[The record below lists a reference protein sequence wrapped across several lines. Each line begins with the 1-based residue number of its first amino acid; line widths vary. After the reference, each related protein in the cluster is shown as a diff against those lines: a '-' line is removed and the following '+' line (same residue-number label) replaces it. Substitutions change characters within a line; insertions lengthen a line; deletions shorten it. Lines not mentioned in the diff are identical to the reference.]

1 MKKVILTLFTSICLA
16 SSFLP
21 AFAADRFNDALDEN
35 TNSISNNID
44 RSFPTQNGMQWASGV
59 RDFIIYLVKKI
70 VTPIVIFVGI
80 LMGIIWLYELLGS
93 TKDDWAKKW
102 FNYILW
108 GALGIVIMISANFL
122 ADTLVNG
129 WIFVYDAQNQF
140 LGWITAQRIYQRL
153 MFPFLKFF
161 MYIAIGVLFILALI
175 RTMTMLFNPKDDSAK
190 QARTIIVWNAIGIL
204 VIIFAKNIIET
215 VFGLEQDVV
224 ATNATSLWQIGSWV
238 LADKQIPYVYTVINY
253 IISFIWF
260 FLLVII
266 IIQAIQLLTNP
277 TSEDVQKKM
286 RKNFIYIV
294 IWLVIIATS
303 YVITNLLIAK

>member
-1 MKKVILTLFTSICLA
+1 MKKVILGLFTSICLA
-16 SSFLP
+16 TSFLP
-21 AFAADRFNDALDEN
+21 VFAADRFNDALNEN
-35 TNSISNNID
+35 TTSISNNID
-44 RSFPTQNGMQWASGV
+44 RSFPTQNGMQWASGI

-70 VTPIVIFVGI
+70 VTPIVIFVWI
-80 LMGIIWLYELLGS
+80 LMGIIWLYELLWS
-93 TKDDWAKKW
+93 TKDDGAKKW

-108 GALGIVIMISANFL
+108 GALGIIIMISANFL

-129 WIFVYDAQNQF
+129 WIFVYDTQNQ
-140 LGWITAQRIYQRL
+140 LLWWVTAQRIYERL

-161 MYIAIGVLFILALI
+161 MYIAIGVLFVLALI

-190 QARTIIVWNAIGIL
+190 QARTIIVWNAIWII

-224 ATNATSLWQIGSWV
+224 NTNATSLWQIGTWV

-260 FLLVII
+260 FLLLII

-277 TSEDVQKKM
+277 TNEDVQKKM
-286 RKNFIYIV
+286 KKNFIYVV
-294 IWLVIIATS
+294 IWLILIATA
-303 YVITNLLIAK
+303 YVVTNVLIAK

>member
-1 MKKVILTLFTSICLA
+1 MATTIMPV
-16 SSFLP
+16 
-21 AFAADRFNDALDEN
+21 FAVDRFNWALDNSTE
-35 TNSISNNID
+35 SISNNID

-70 VTPIVIFVGI
+70 VTPIIIFVWI

-93 TKDDWAKKW
+93 TKDDGAKKW

-108 GALGIVIMISANFL
+108 GALGIIIMISANFL

-140 LGWITAQRIYQRL
+140 LWWITAQRIYQRL

-161 MYIAIGVLFILALI
+161 MYIAIGILFILALI
-175 RTMTMLFNPKDDSAK
+175 RTMSMLFNPKDDSAK
-190 QARTIIVWNAIGIL
+190 QARTIIVWNAIWIL

-224 ATNATSLWQIGSWV
+224 ATNATSLWQIGTWV
-238 LADKQIPYVYTVINY
+238 LSDKQVPYIYTVINY
-253 IISFIWF
+253 IIWFIGF
-260 FLLVII
+260 FILVII
-266 IIQAIQLLTNP
+266 IIQAVQLLTNP
-277 TSEDVQKKM
+277 TDEGTQKKM
-286 RKNFIYIV
+286 RRNFIYIL
-294 IWLVIIATS
+294 IWLVIIATA
-303 YVITNLLIAK
+303 YVVTNVLIAK

>member
-1 MKKVILTLFTSICLA
+1 MV
-16 SSFLP
+16 P
-21 AFAADRFNDALDEN
+21 VFAVDRFNGALDDN
-35 TNSISNNID
+35 TSSISNNID
-44 RSFPTQNGMQWASGV
+44 RSFPTQNGMQWASGI

-70 VTPIVIFVGI
+70 ITPLVIFVWI
-80 LMGIIWLYELLGS
+80 LMGIIGLYELLGS
-93 TKDDWAKKW
+93 TKDDGTKKW

-108 GALGIVIMISANFL
+108 WALWIIVIMSANFL

-140 LGWITAQRIYQRL
+140 LWGMTAQRIYQRL

-175 RTMTMLFNPKDDSAK
+175 RTMTMLFNPKDDSSK
-190 QARTIIVWNAIGIL
+190 QARTIIIWNAIWIL

-224 ATNATSLWQIGSWV
+224 ASNATSLWQIGSWV
-238 LADKQIPYVYTVINY
+238 LADKQVPYIYTIINY
-253 IISFIWF
+253 IISFIGF
-260 FLLVII
+260 FLIVII
-266 IIQAIQLLTNP
+266 IIQAVQLLTNP
-277 TSEDVQKKM
+277 TDEAVQKKM
-286 RKNFIYIV
+286 RTNFIYIF

-303 YVITNLLIAK
+303 YVITNVLIAK